1 MHFLTNCIDLDP
13 DPGDKM
19 NTDACGSG
27 FTYRKCLTI
36 VQAEAGLRGEECG
49 AEQGQDH
56 GPVEEHPQ
64 EGQDCRPQEGCR
76 HTQG

>member
-1 MHFLTNCIDLDP
+1 M
-13 DPGDKM
+13 
-19 NTDACGSG
+19 
-27 FTYRKCLTI
+27 
-36 VQAEAGLRGEECG
+36 QAEAGLRGEECG